1 MHATLAM
8 LCVLGFGAPS
18 WAAPDDHPLQ
28 ATVALDCPRCD
39 EPGGAVRIEV
49 PLGLRLPED
58 PGVGTSLALVDAEG
72 RPVPF
77 ALATSTAADE
87 PVSLR
92 VRSTDDPD
100 TWTIEPPDR
109 PVDTLRFSISSN
121 RPTAATVTVRDSE
134 TGETYAE
141 RLVWRWA
148 SVSQDRL
155 ILPRLLRPLTVSVH
169 WHGPRPA
176 RPLGITGWRSAEIT
190 LPDHVIEL
198 ETGPTVLTE
207 SGETR
212 TAVTLPRPLP
222 LRSLEVGL
230 DPGLDVV
237 ERPVSVVQGASEF
250 LSPVILGSS
259 TLRRLR
265 MGSSR
270 IDDTTVDLERPPSD
284 TLLWLDIGARSGPP
298 LEVSTVSARL
308 PRQVLYVR
316 TGHQGPLTLL
326 GGDVDAIE
334 PTSELQSALLELIS
348 AEVGAARTGEVGA
361 NPDWIPPE
369 VQAGLSAPGALL
381 EGEARFTHE
390 APVSGPAG
398 LVRLPLPAEVVVATV
413 GQPHRLRLVVDGEE
427 DRLVQVPHL
436 SRRLPVDHVVPEV
449 PLERVEDGSLSRIVL
464 RNPNPGVPLTGLS
477 LHSDAPLFR
486 RTVSVLHPVD
496 GQLRMLRLVEWH
508 GGERP
513 GTLSI
518 ELPGTVVDELV
529 VELDNGD
536 DPPLPLTGADLRWG
550 AWELIADLPDGG
562 ATLLVGSRQVEA
574 PEHDLG
580 LLRDQLG
587 RRATAVATVGPLVE
601 RTPPP
606 LGGADKIALWAGLLA
621 LVGGLALLVLRLVRG
636 VPLEGEE

>member
-1 MHATLAM
+1 MHTTLAVFFATLT
-8 LCVLGFGAPS
+8 GAPS

-28 ATVALDCPRCD
+28 ATVALDCARCE

-77 ALATSTAADE
+77 AIATSSAADE

-100 TWTIEPPDR
+100 TWTVEAPDR
-109 PVDTLRFSISSN
+109 PVDTLRFSISSG
-121 RPTAATVTVRDSE
+121 RPTAATVTVRDAE
-134 TGETYAE
+134 TGETHAE
-141 RLVWRWA
+141 GLIWRWTGL
-148 SVSQDRL
+148 SHDRL
-155 ILPRLLRPLTVSVH
+155 LLPRLLRPLTITVH

-198 ETGPTVLTE
+198 EPGPTVLTE
-207 SGETR
+207 TGETR
-212 TAVTLPRPLP
+212 TAVALPRPLP
-222 LRSLEVGL
+222 VQSVEVGL
-230 DPGLDVV
+230 DPSLDVV
-237 ERPVSVVQGASEF
+237 ERPVSVVQGASEL
-250 LSPVILGSS
+250 LSPVTLGSA

-265 MGSSR
+265 MGSTR
-270 IDDTTVDLERPPSD
+270 IDDTTVALDRPPSD

-298 LEVSTVSARL
+298 LDVASVSVRL

-316 TGHQGPLTLL
+316 TGHRGPLTLL

-334 PTSELQSALLELIS
+334 PTSELQSALLEMIS
-348 AEVGAARTGEVGA
+348 AEVGTVQAGEVGP
-361 NPDWIPPE
+361 NPAWVPPE
-369 VQAGLSAPGALL
+369 VQAGLAAPGAVL
-381 EGEARFTHE
+381 EGEARFIQE

-398 LVRLPLPAEVVVATV
+398 LVRLPLPAEVLVATV
-413 GQPHRLRLVVDGEE
+413 GQPHRLRLVVDGE
-427 DRLVQVPHL
+427 DGQLVQVPHL

-518 ELPGTVVDELV
+518 ELPGTVADELV
-529 VELDNGD
+529 IELDNGD
-536 DPPLPLTGADLRWG
+536 DPPLPLSSADLRWG
-550 AWELIADLPDGG
+550 AWELIAALPDGG
-562 ATLLVGSRQVEA
+562 ATLLVGSRRVGA

-587 RRATAVATVGPLVE
+587 RRATAVATLGPLTE

-621 LVGGLALLVLRLVRG
+621 LVGGLGLLVLRLVRG